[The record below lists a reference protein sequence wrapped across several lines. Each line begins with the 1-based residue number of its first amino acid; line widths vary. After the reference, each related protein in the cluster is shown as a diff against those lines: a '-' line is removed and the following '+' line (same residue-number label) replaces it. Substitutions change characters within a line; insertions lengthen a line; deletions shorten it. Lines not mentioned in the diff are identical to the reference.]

1 MTLKL
6 SYRKKFVKELE
17 KQRKRGKDIKKL
29 REVIEILANEKPLP
43 PRYKNHKLVGNF
55 KDRWECHIEP
65 DWLLIY
71 KLADH
76 ELTLERTGSHSDL
89 FKK

>member
-1 MTLKL
+1 MKV
-6 SYRKKFVKELE
+6 SYRKKFEKELE
-17 KQRKRGKDIKKL
+17 KQRKRGKDDRKL
-29 REVIEILANEKPLP
+29 KVFLEILITGKPIP
-43 PRYKNHKLVGNF
+43 DRYRNHKLVGNF

-71 KLADH
+71 KLSEN
-76 ELTLERTGSHSDL
+76 ELVLERTGSHSDL